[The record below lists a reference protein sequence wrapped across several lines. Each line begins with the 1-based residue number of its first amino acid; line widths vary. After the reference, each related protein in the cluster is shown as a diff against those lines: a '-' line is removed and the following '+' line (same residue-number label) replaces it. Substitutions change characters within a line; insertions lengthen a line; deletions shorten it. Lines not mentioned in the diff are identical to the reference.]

1 MDQDH
6 HRKIVY
12 GAVGIFVV
20 VLLAYIWRFSGGDIG
35 GPTEWAQFGDYMGGV
50 INPIL
55 GFITVYLLL
64 HSLNFQSTEVQ
75 LTRDEMQRGNDI
87 YESQRE
93 MQLRASLREQLFAHY
108 KECLALFED
117 AMSTDVLKLNAP
129 YSSDYSGLT
138 SADIVVQ
145 IQRKAAGLSHN
156 NQAIEA
162 FKVYDEKLGRAAGTL
177 RGYLIDCSKSAK
189 ALIYYLDTSLLTDQV
204 ISEFKLHYDRL
215 MTLMLL
221 DEAQAF
227 ELIDQLYDAVDKR
240 SELGEPKFQWHSP
253 RLARE
258 MKSAPVA

>member
-1 MDQDH
+1 MNQDH

-12 GAVGIFVV
+12 GAAGIFVV
-20 VLLAYIWRFSGGDIG
+20 VLLAYVWNFFGHDIG
-35 GPTEWAQFGDYMGGV
+35 GSTEWAQFGDYMGGV

-64 HSLNFQSTEVQ
+64 QSLNFQSTEVQ

-108 KECLALFED
+108 KECLALFDE
-117 AMSTDVLKLNAP
+117 AMNVDLCELNSPHSDQRAGFT
-129 YSSDYSGLT
+129 SSDIIMQLR
-138 SADIVVQ
+138 
-145 IQRKAAGLSHN
+145 RKADNLTYREEAINGFKKFDKWYGL
-156 NQAIEA
+156 
-162 FKVYDEKLGRAAGTL
+162 AASL
-177 RGYLIDCSKSAK
+177 IRKRLIDSSKAAV
-189 ALIYYLDTSLLTDQV
+189 ALIYYMDTSLLTDQV
-204 ISEFKLHYDRL
+204 IHEFKRHHDRL

-240 SELGEPKFQWHSP
+240 SELEEPKFQWHSP

-258 MKSAPVA
+258 MKNEPAA

>member
-1 MDQDH
+1 MNRDH
-6 HRKIVY
+6 HRNIVY
-12 GAVGIFVV
+12 GAGGIFVV

-64 HSLNFQSTEVQ
+64 HSLNFQSTELQ
-75 LTRDEMQRGNDI
+75 LTRDEMERGNDI

-108 KECLALFED
+108 KECLALFDE
-117 AMSTDVLKLNAP
+117 AMSTDVMKLDAP
-129 YSSDYSGLT
+129 YSSSSSGLT
-138 SADIVVQ
+138 SAGMVVQ
-145 IQRKAAGLSHN
+145 IQRRAAGLSHDN
-156 NQAIEA
+156 RGIEA
-162 FKVYDEKLGRAAGTL
+162 FNVYDNRLGRAAATL
-177 RGYLIDCSKSAK
+177 RGYLIDCSKAAK

-204 ISEFKLHYDRL
+204 IREFRLHYDRL

-240 SELGEPKFQWHSP
+240 SKLEEPKFQWHSP
-253 RLARE
+253 RQARE
-258 MKSAPVA
+258 VKVAPVA